1 MTNLVSLEW
10 WFELGAV
17 GLSSAMHAGFTAGL
31 LLLVVLPAHFLLR
44 RRVSAGALALLWS
57 VVLLR
62 LALPVVPGSPFSLE
76 AVFDRLTTE
85 PPAPLATVLAVPDA
99 VDLPVSEPV
108 SSPGDLVA
116 VAGPSRGFDLETLA
130 RILVFVWMVGLPLGL
145 AVTLG
150 GHWRFTRRLRGS
162 PATDDPRLLAL
173 WNECRLLAE
182 VGRAIPVVVTDTL
195 AQPALHGLLRPRLL
209 LPESAAAL
217 SDDQLRM
224 VMLHELAHVRRRDVA
239 VNWGLALLR
248 MVHWWNPVFWLA
260 AGRFAALREEAC
272 DAFSL
277 RRLAQGAP
285 PEANRD
291 RAVAYGELLLALA
304 ARNEDRR
311 WGLTL
316 PASLLGFAL
325 WSRVQGRL
333 RQWSLA
339 GRLRSL
345 PRATRP
351 MRWWQTG
358 LFALL
363 FVTAATCGLTSASVD
378 RPEDDPFDWTP
389 IFNQMATP
397 WEAAESFSEDPG
409 PKSVR
414 VYAVGEILS
423 RWSPVLGGKA
433 AAEVELRQRI
443 EALLRSRASIDSRSE
458 PFLLSGSGVNG
469 PTHGTILVE
478 GPLSAGIS
486 VDQFYALQDDQLTV
500 VSAAATHDRIAALL
514 AALESCRPNQIVIEC
529 RILTCPVDLASRCGI
544 GWTTVGTGDQSEGAL
559 DDAED
564 SGNRI
569 TATTSVTEALPVA
582 VGEITE
588 AQSRLVIQTTQR
600 SPRSNALFAP
610 KLTLSPATEG
620 TIFSGT
626 ERPFVVGISRKPD
639 NKAVPQITY
648 SPEGTHLTMRA
659 MAKSGSDTVRMQC
672 RLRLTQI
679 VHVRTFSTQ
688 LARTDT
694 TVQIPSLR
702 AFNVNVDREVREG
715 HTLLIGCPPAR
726 EGEDPTHVLLT
737 PRVLPVEA
745 TNP

>member
-1 MTNLVSLEW
+1 MTNLVSLES

-99 VDLPVSEPV
+99 ADLPVSEPV

-116 VAGPSRGFDLETLA
+116 VASPSRGFDLETLA
-130 RILVFVWMVGLPLGL
+130 RILVFVWIAGLPLGL
-145 AVTLG
+145 AITLG
-150 GHWRFTRRLRGS
+150 GHWRFTRQLRGS

-182 VGRAIPVVVTDTL
+182 VGRAIPVVMTDTL

-217 SDDQLRM
+217 SDEQLRM

-351 MRWWQTG
+351 MRWWQAG
-358 LFALL
+358 LFTLL
-363 FVTAATCGLTSASVD
+363 FVTAAACGLTSASVSP
-378 RPEDDPFDWTP
+378 PEQDPFDWTP
-389 IFNQMATP
+389 IFDQV
-397 WEAAESFSEDPG
+397 AAAREVEEVSSEDPG
-409 PKSVR
+409 PSKVC
-414 VYAVGEILS
+414 AHPIEEIL
-423 RWSPVLGGKA
+423 RVWSPVLGGDA
-433 AAEVELRQRI
+433 AAGRELCQRV
-443 EALLRSRASIDSRSE
+443 EALLQTRASIHRRSE
-458 PFLLSGSGVNG
+458 SLPTAASETNGSATDSSYACVLSDK
-469 PTHGTILVE
+469 HLVVKAPD
-478 GPLSAGIS
+478 GL
-486 VDQFYALQDDQLTV
+486 
-500 VSAAATHDRIAALL
+500 HDRITTLLTALK
-514 AALESCRPNQIVIEC
+514 SCRPNQIVIEC

-588 AQSRLVIQTTQR
+588 PQTRLVIQTTQR

-659 MAKSGSDTVRMQC
+659 MAKSGSDTVRLQC

-688 LARTDT
+688 LAGTDT

-745 TNP
+745 ANP

>member
-62 LALPVVPGSPFSLE
+62 LALPVVPGSHFSLE

-85 PPAPLATVLAVPDA
+85 PPAPLASVLAVPDA
-99 VDLPVSEPV
+99 ADLPVSEPV

-130 RILVFVWMVGLPLGL
+130 WILVFVWMAGLPLGL
-145 AVTLG
+145 AITLG

-239 VNWGLALLR
+239 INWGLALLR

-325 WSRVQGRL
+325 WSRVHGRL

-339 GRLRSL
+339 ARLRSL

-351 MRWWQTG
+351 MRWWQAG
-358 LFALL
+358 LFTLL
-363 FVTAATCGLTSASVD
+363 FVTAAACGLTKASIHS
-378 RPEDDPFDWTP
+378 PQEDPFEWTP
-389 IFNQMATP
+389 SIGQMDPLET
-397 WEAAESFSEDPG
+397 EETRSEDPG
-409 PKSVR
+409 PKTTR
-414 VYAVGEILS
+414 VYAVAEIVR
-423 RWSPVLGGKA
+423 RWSPLLGGDA
-433 AAEVELRQRI
+433 AASDELRLRV
-443 EALLRSRASIDSRSE
+443 EAQLQARASIDKRSDRIE
-458 PFLLSGSGVNG
+458 PPLPAASGSGAAVTKVS
-469 PTHGTILVE
+469 PHCALVD
-478 GPLSAGIS
+478 GQLIVVATAG
-486 VDQFYALQDDQLTV
+486 
-500 VSAAATHDRIAALL
+500 THDRIAALL
-514 AALESCRPNQIVIEC
+514 KTLESSRPNQVVIEC
-529 RILTCPVDLASRCGI
+529 RILTGPYDLAYNCGI
-544 GWTTVGTGDQSEGAL
+544 RWSRVATGDRSEETL
-559 DDAED
+559 DEIEEGG
-564 SGNRI
+564 SRI
-569 TATTSVTEALPVA
+569 TATTSVTEALPIA

-588 AQSRLVIQTTQR
+588 AQTGLLIYNTKGS
-600 SPRSNALFAP
+600 SRSNVMFAP
-610 KLTLSPATEG
+610 KITLFPAMEG
-620 TIFSGT
+620 TIFSGV
-626 ERPFVVGISRKPD
+626 ERPFVVGVSQSGR
-639 NKAVPQITY
+639 KAVPQITHC
-648 SPEGTHLTMRA
+648 PEGTHLRMRA
-659 MAKSGSDTVRMQC
+659 LPKAGSDLVRMQC
-672 RLRLTQI
+672 RLRLTQV
-679 VHVRTFSTQ
+679 VHVRTFSTRV
-688 LARTDT
+688 ARTDT

-745 TNP
+745 ANP